1 MAVIFVIIN
10 IMGRFMK
17 TYRLALTVMVLFG
30 TVSCDNYTY
39 FTFKECESVNEFPMT
54 GTIENP
60 EIIKIDAIGVN
71 GLKCVRDYL
80 LVSTFNPDGTLA
92 AFTKDGKPVSEPFL
106 KVGRGPGEVLFPPY
120 MSWIDFHDD
129 GKTIFAGMYNQKGAY
144 IDYDIL
150 KSIENGVAS
159 WTCVMDSLS
168 MESGARCMRCGQE
181 RFICRKSQPQ
191 MTGYERFFL
200 DKSGDKTA
208 NTSMEYLNSI
218 SSTDNN
224 ILSTLIL
231 SSPDGKN
238 IAELGSRTNIA
249 HIYSVSDDF
258 QKTLVIG
265 DGLKPIKELEKQE
278 EEDMLKHFYDA
289 KAYDTFFVALYLGC
303 KISELDNG
311 TFPPPSL
318 LFFDWKGKPS
328 AEIKLPVQTLCF
340 EIDVTEQ
347 DLYIVDYET
356 EHIFRYDIDSI
367 CQQLL

>member
-1 MAVIFVIIN
+1 MKHFIKSRTVFAVMISFVI
-10 IMGRFMK
+10 GACGKQEHF
-17 TYRLALTVMVLFG
+17 A
-30 TVSCDNYTY
+30 
-39 FTFKECESVNEFPMT
+39 FKEHVYVSEFPQT
-54 GTIENP
+54 CTIENP
-60 EIIKIDAIGVN
+60 EVIEIDAIGVN

-80 LVSTFNPDGTLA
+80 LVSTFNPEGTLA

-129 GKTIFAGMYNQKGAY
+129 GKTVFAGMYNQKGAY

-150 KSIENGVAS
+150 KSIEDEVAS

-168 MESGARCMRCGQE
+168 MESGARYMRCGQE
-181 RFICRKSQPQ
+181 TLICRKSCPQ
-191 MTGYERFFL
+191 KTGYERFLL
-200 DKSGDKTA
+200 DKFGNKTS

-218 SSTDNN
+218 SSTDHN

-238 IAELGSRTNIA
+238 IAELGSRINVV
-249 HIYSVSDDF
+249 HVYSVSDDF

-265 DGLKPIKELEKQE
+265 DWLKPIKELEKQE
-278 EEDMLKHFYDA
+278 EEDMLKYFYDA
-289 KAYDTFFVALYLGC
+289 KAYDSFFAALYLGC

-311 TFPPPSL
+311 TFPYPTIYI
-318 LFFDWKGKPS
+318 FDWAGKPL

-340 EIDVTEQ
+340 EVDAAEK

-356 EHIFRYDIDSI
+356 ERIFRYNIGSI
-367 CQQLL
+367 CL